1 MTAVADLE
9 SMPILATLAHD
20 QVERLAKYAE
30 EMDVPAGTELTHEGR
45 HEGPVFAV
53 ISGHVSIERG
63 GQAVDTIGP
72 GGFLGE
78 IAAIDGGAR
87 TATGRAIEDC
97 HVVAISPRQFNEV
110 LDEAPE
116 LRTAVLGAMEE
127 RLERIDAEAGP

>member
-9 SMPILATLAHD
+9 SLPIFATLAHD
-20 QVERLAKYAE
+20 QVERLAKHAE
-30 EMDVPAGTELTHEGR
+30 EMDVPAGGELTHEGR
-45 HEGPVFAV
+45 YEGPVYAV
-53 ISGHVSIERG
+53 ISGTIGIERDG
-63 GQAVDTIGP
+63 RQVDTIGP

-87 TATGRAIEDC
+87 TATGRCLDAC

-116 LRTAVLGAMEE
+116 LRVAVLGAMER
-127 RLERIDAEAGP
+127 RLARIDAGE